1 MKKIFARI
9 SMELIVSDEEAE
21 QIFEEAGSYD
31 DCVTG
36 KQCNNEFDI
45 SDDFAKRF
53 LKEGTYSE
61 GSSYIPENSIE
72 EV

>member
-9 SMELIVSDEEAE
+9 SMELVVSDEEAE
-21 QIFEEAGSYD
+21 QIFEEAGYD
-31 DCVTG
+31 YDCVTG
-36 KQCNNEFDI
+36 TKCNNEFDI

-61 GSSYIPENSIE
+61 GSSYIPQDCIS

>member
-1 MKKIFARI
+1 MKRIFARI

-21 QIFEEAGSYD
+21 QLYEEAGYYN
-31 DCVTG
+31 DCYTG
-36 KQCNNEFDI
+36 EKCNNEFDI
-45 SDDFAKRF
+45 SDDFAKRI

-61 GSSYIPENSIE
+61 GSSYVPDDCIK

>member
-9 SMELIVSDEEAE
+9 SMELVVSDEEAE
-21 QIFEEAGSYD
+21 HIFEEAGYCIDS
-31 DCVTG
+31 TT
-36 KQCNNEFDI
+36 KKKWNNDFDI

-53 LKEGTYSE
+53 LKEGTYSK
-61 GSSYIPENSIE
+61 GSSYIPEGCIE